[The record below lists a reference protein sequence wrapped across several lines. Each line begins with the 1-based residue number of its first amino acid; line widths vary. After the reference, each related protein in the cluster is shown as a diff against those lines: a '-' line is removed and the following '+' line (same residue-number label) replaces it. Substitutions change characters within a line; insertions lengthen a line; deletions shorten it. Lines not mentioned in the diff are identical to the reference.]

1 MTEHGE
7 TTIRRVRRKLVDST
21 LPKVSQFLF
30 LISFRSFSFKTW
42 EPSDQNCKRITL
54 QSSSPEYQDVLAQ
67 FHVTMLGKYSQII
80 KIERIQNERWYKQVK
95 IISNQL
101 HLVSLFYSMLHIV
114 MIFNNVIQ
122 KQMNVYFFMDVKVNQ
137 PIRLF
142 KDVLTDHLLV
152 LMVN

>member
-1 MTEHGE
+1 MKEQGQ
-7 TTIRRVRRKLVDST
+7 TTTRRVRRKLVDST

-30 LISFRSFSFKTW
+30 LISFLPFSFKTW

-54 QSSSPEYQDVLAQ
+54 KSSSQEYQDVLAQ

-101 HLVSLFYSMLHIV
+101 NLL
-114 MIFNNVIQ
+114 
-122 KQMNVYFFMDVKVNQ
+122 VYFIVCC
-137 PIRLF
+137 
-142 KDVLTDHLLV
+142 TS
-152 LMVN
+152 